1 MLSSFVAVPD
11 LGDRDS
17 GEKTAFPG
25 SCLSP
30 TDAPER
36 APGLS
41 GGSLPAHS
49 PRSRPLWG
57 LLTNGRCPNGLTS
70 SLLSCLLVSALS
82 VIPSPPTPT
91 PVFPGTLQTHS
102 PRPTPGP
109 PRPGATHLCR
119 GLGLRKMF
127 PGATSAQCS
136 VSLALPHN
144 TRGHVVTLGV
154 TKE

>member
-49 PRSRPLWG
+49 PRPRPLWG
-57 LLTNGRCPNGLTS
+57 RLTNGRCPNGLTS

-82 VIPSPPTPT
+82 VIPSPPHSHPRLSRNSAD
-91 PVFPGTLQTHS
+91 PQPQAHPRTL
-102 PRPTPGP
+102 P
-109 PRPGATHLCR
+109 PGASHLCR